1 LVIADVDTYTD
12 VEESAISSAEA
23 SFNAY
28 NFSSDKA
35 DLTLTT
41 RSADFSRVR
50 TTTGITSRI
59 EVGVADQETVLSR
72 TTVQLPPPPPP
83 PQRRRPTNFAVIC
96 FIAGTK
102 VIMDGHS
109 EKNIEDI
116 VIGDRVHRHDGGSN
130 EVLGLQHTTLG
141 NRKLCAINSGDHFFT
156 DDHPLMTNRGWAA
169 VDAKAAS
176 LLHQEMKQGVTTL
189 QVGDTIIGHNGDD
202 TVIEDI
208 WTKTMSSDTPV
219 YNFEL
224 DGNHEYFANGFLTH
238 NRCFRAGTKVI
249 DGEGDLKLI
258 EDIKVGEELVGR
270 DGMVNEVIELHRPKL
285 GDRDNIAPHKQR
297 MVSIT

>member
-1 LVIADVDTYTD
+1 
-12 VEESAISSAEA
+12 
-23 SFNAY
+23 
-28 NFSSDKA
+28 
-35 DLTLTT
+35 
-41 RSADFSRVR
+41 
-50 TTTGITSRI
+50 
-59 EVGVADQETVLSR
+59 
-72 TTVQLPPPPPP
+72 
-83 PQRRRPTNFAVIC
+83 
-96 FIAGTK
+96 
-102 VIMDGHS
+102 
-109 EKNIEDI
+109 
-116 VIGDRVHRHDGGSN
+116 
-130 EVLGLQHTTLG
+130 
-141 NRKLCAINSGDHFFT
+141 
-156 DDHPLMTNRGWAA
+156 MTNRGWAA

-285 GDRDNIAPHKQR
+285 GDRYHSLLMRSNI
-297 MVSIT
+297 VSIT